1 MSAKKRTQSQSADR
15 ASKGARKRGKSDP
28 KDLSLNQRL
37 IRALA
42 HPLRVKLLAYLNDRE
57 WSPNELSEELN
68 EGLSQVSY
76 HIKVLRDLEMIEMT
90 RTEPRRGAVEHYYR
104 AIERA
109 YIPRWMAKL
118 LPRSGNEIVG
128 SNILEAIEEDL
139 IASVKSGKF
148 YEREDTHASY
158 TPVTLDSIGCE
169 EADEVAIRA
178 IEEILEIQGK
188 AANRRAKGHGD
199 GAYIP
204 VSAAFLIF
212 GSALPKE
219 KRKPSKDRKERSAS

>member
-1 MSAKKRTQSQSADR
+1 LPAKKRAQAQSADR
-15 ASKGARKRGKSDP
+15 ASKGTKKRGKPDP

-139 IASVKSGKF
+139 VASLKSGKF

-158 TPVTLDSIGCE
+158 TPVTVDGIGCE

-178 IEEILEIQGK
+178 IGEILEIQGK
-188 AANRRAKGHGD
+188 SANRRANGEGD
-199 GAYIP
+199 GEYIP

-212 GSALPKE
+212 GSALAEE
-219 KRKPSKDRKERSAS
+219 KRKPSQGGKKNGR

>member
-1 MSAKKRTQSQSADR
+1 LPARKRAQAQSADQAPR
-15 ASKGARKRGKSDP
+15 EGKKTRGKQGS
-28 KDLSLNQRL
+28 KELSLNQRL

-76 HIKVLRDLEMIEMT
+76 HIKVLKDLEMIEMT

-118 LPRSGNEIVG
+118 LPKSGNEIVG
-128 SNILEAIEEDL
+128 SDILEAIEEDL
-139 IASVKSGKF
+139 VASVKSGKF

-158 TPVTLDSIGCE
+158 TPVTLDGIGCE
-169 EADEVAIRA
+169 EADGVAIRA
-178 IEEILEIQGK
+178 IKEILEIQGK
-188 AANRRAKGHGD
+188 AANRRAKGEGD
-199 GAYIP
+199 GEYIP

-212 GSALPKE
+212 GSALAEERQKPPKSGDG
-219 KRKPSKDRKERSAS
+219 RGG